1 MNSKEALKYLSNES
15 IRKYDIYSNNCW
27 NNEITAYD
35 KVRDCLNTITKDLER
50 LEKLEQQNQELR
62 EYFDKI
68 ASGNTIIEL
77 FRENH
82 NFKKAM
88 KFLSNYI
95 VLSGHGN
102 TKSAY
107 INFYDDDVVFDLTD
121 DIQSE
126 KYKLLKEVLCDGN

>member
-27 NNEITAYD
+27 NNEIAAYD
-35 KVRDCLNTITKDLER
+35 KFRDCLNTITKDLER

-82 NFKKAM
+82 NFKKVM
-88 KFLSNYI
+88 EFLSKYI
-95 VLSGHGN
+95 VLSGYGR
-102 TKSAY
+102 TKKAY

-121 DIQSE
+121 DIQLE
-126 KYKLLKEVLCDGN
+126 KYKLLKEVLCDV